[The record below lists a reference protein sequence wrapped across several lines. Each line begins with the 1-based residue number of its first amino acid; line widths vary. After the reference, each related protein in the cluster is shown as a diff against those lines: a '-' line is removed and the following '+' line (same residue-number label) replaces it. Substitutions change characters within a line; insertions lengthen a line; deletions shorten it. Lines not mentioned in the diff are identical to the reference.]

1 MVQLEMFEIVSFLP
15 TSTRTKVKQ
24 NGNILLSQVER
35 SIHPFQSKKCTNDQS
50 KPLRDWT
57 MVSVL

>member
-24 NGNILLSQVER
+24 DGSILLSEAER
-35 SIHPFQSKKCTNDQS
+35 SAHPFQSKKCTND
-50 KPLRDWT
+50 
-57 MVSVL
+57 